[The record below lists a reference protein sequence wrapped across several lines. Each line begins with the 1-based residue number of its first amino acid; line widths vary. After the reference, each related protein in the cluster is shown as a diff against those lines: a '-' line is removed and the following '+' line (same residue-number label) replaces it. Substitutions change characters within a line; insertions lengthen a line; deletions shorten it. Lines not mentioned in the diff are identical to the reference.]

1 MKKVLNE
8 VSENYHKGIKSQILA
23 FLCDG
28 ETRSTAE
35 IVSEVDGARQKV
47 NAVLSELVKAGE
59 IEKVKRGVYRGSPA
73 ASSIDEVSEEESPLI
88 IIFY

>member
-8 VSENYHKGIKSQILA
+8 VSKNYHKGIKSQILA
-23 FLCDG
+23 FLSDS
-28 ETRSTAE
+28 EVHNTAE

-47 NAVLSELVKAGE
+47 NAALSELVKAGE

-73 ASSIDEVSEEESPLI
+73 ASLIDQAEEEPLI

>member
-23 FLCDG
+23 FLSDS
-28 ETRSTAE
+28 EARSTVSE

-47 NAVLSELVKAGE
+47 SAALSELVKAGE
-59 IEKVKRGVYRGSPA
+59 IEKVKRGVYRLLDPLL
-73 ASSIDEVSEEESPLI
+73 IDEAEEEPLI